1 MPRSSPAR
9 PALLRALNDR
19 TVLELLLADGP
30 TSRGDLA
37 ARTGLS
43 KPTVAEVV
51 GRLEES
57 GLLLDAGE
65 TVGRPG
71 PNGRL
76 YDVDPARSVGIG
88 ISVEP
93 RNVRAELVDS
103 RGTVLATASDPHGA
117 SGTDASATVTA
128 LVASLCAAAGVPTA
142 AVGDVVIAV
151 PGSYD
156 ESADQ
161 VRHAD
166 RVPAW
171 TSPGIAASLSEAL
184 PPSALVSIDN
194 DANLALV
201 AESAATQAD
210 GARNRSL
217 LWLGAGVG
225 LATEI
230 DGRLYRGT
238 AGGAGEV
245 GYVPVP
251 ATSTGGAD
259 ARPLEFQDLVG
270 ATAVIR
276 LAKQH
281 GIAGRSA
288 ADAVARA
295 VAGTEAA
302 HAEFVDE
309 LATRIA
315 LGLSIIVAVL
325 DPGVVVLGGSTGR
338 AGGPALARRTQRALR
353 SRSRLACAVVPSA
366 VDGDPVLAGSRVVAA
381 RRARER
387 LLAATS
393 IPQQPH
399 HLHDVS
405 SLSRTAEEAHR

>member
-1 MPRSSPAR
+1 
-9 PALLRALNDR
+9 
-19 TVLELLLADGP
+19 
-30 TSRGDLA
+30 
-37 ARTGLS
+37 
-43 KPTVAEVV
+43 
-51 GRLEES
+51 
-57 GLLLDAGE
+57 
-65 TVGRPG
+65 
-71 PNGRL
+71 
-76 YDVDPARSVGIG
+76 
-88 ISVEP
+88 
-93 RNVRAELVDS
+93 
-103 RGTVLATASDPHGA
+103 
-117 SGTDASATVTA
+117 
-128 LVASLCAAAGVPTA
+128 
-142 AVGDVVIAV
+142 
-151 PGSYD
+151 
-156 ESADQ
+156 
-161 VRHAD
+161 
-166 RVPAW
+166 
-171 TSPGIAASLSEAL
+171 
-184 PPSALVSIDN
+184 
-194 DANLALV
+194 
-201 AESAATQAD
+201 
-210 GARNRSL
+210 
-217 LWLGAGVG
+217 
-225 LATEI
+225 
-230 DGRLYRGT
+230 
-238 AGGAGEV
+238 
-245 GYVPVP
+245 VPVP